1 MAEFIISFCCAFFH
15 LNSCLQHYNLEV
27 ARGNRIDA
35 HDILFSPT
43 LIMMI
48 VLLFPANCHNASNY
62 NRNRM
67 QIPQKVKPGCHHHQS
82 YQ

>member
-1 MAEFIISFCCAFFH
+1 MFYRISAIYMGKHFVFMAEFIISFCCAFFH

-48 VLLFPANCHNASNY
+48 VLLSSCKL
-62 NRNRM
+62 
-67 QIPQKVKPGCHHHQS
+67 PQCIQL
-82 YQ
+82 Q